1 MEQNKPKA
9 GLRPNLFDAIVL
21 LLALAAAAV
30 LIWVATRPAAE
41 AYTTEMDSLLR
52 FTVRMQRWPEG
63 SSQLVR
69 VGDVVADNSRGLP
82 LGKVVDI
89 QVVPAEMRTL
99 DMEAHRYVQAKVE
112 GFEDVLITIEGY
124 GTVAPDTIRAY
135 GRMILTV
142 GNTGYIR
149 GPGYMGSGPI
159 VSLEDTPLEPHV
171 FVSQAEVR
179 GDGTK

>member
-9 GLRPNLFDAIVL
+9 GLRPNLFDGIIL

-41 AYTTEMDSLLR
+41 AYTTEMDSMLR
-52 FTVRMQRWPEG
+52 YTVRMLRWPEG
-63 SSQLVR
+63 SSQLVK

-82 LGKVVDI
+82 MGKVVDV
-89 QVVPAEMRTL
+89 QVVPAEMETL
-99 DMEAHRYVQAKVE
+99 DMANHRYVQAEVE
-112 GFEDVLITIEGY
+112 GFEDVLITVEGY
-124 GTVAPDTIRAY
+124 GTVEADTIRAY
-135 GRMILTV
+135 GRLVLNV
-142 GNTGYIR
+142 GGMAYIR

-159 VSLEDTPLEPHV
+159 TALEDTPLEPHV
-171 FVSQAEVR
+171 ILSDAEVR